1 MSTQVPTQ
9 DQIRTAWNS
18 TAPDYDEFATPF
30 GIEVGRRALGKVRV
44 GPGTRFLDVAAGTGA
59 LSIPA
64 ARAGADVL
72 ATDIAPMMLERL
84 AIRARSEGLS
94 NVEVRAMAA
103 ADLDMP
109 DESVDVAGSQ
119 FGVALMPDAPVA
131 LSEMVRV
138 TKPGGTVLLVAAGA
152 MAKVE
157 FFSMFLGAIR
167 SAVPDFTPPSEPP
180 APFQL
185 EDLDVFTRTLEEAG
199 LSGVDVETLTQD
211 MTFDS
216 AEHLW
221 SYLHGN
227 PLVPQLLAELTTQQ
241 RDDVKD
247 ALDGRLRERSGGQP
261 GATLHAELRLG
272 TGTK

>member
-1 MSTQVPTQ
+1 MSTQTPTQ
-9 DQIRTAWNS
+9 DQIRSAWNS
-18 TAPDYDEFATPF
+18 TAPDYDEFATPLS
-30 GIEVGRRALGKVRV
+30 IEVGRRALGMVRV
-44 GPGTRFLDVAAGTGA
+44 GPGTRFLDVAAGSGG

-72 ATDIAPMMLERL
+72 ATDIAPAMLERL

-94 NVEVRAMAA
+94 NIETRAVAA
-103 ADLDMP
+103 ANLGLP
-109 DESVDVAGSQ
+109 DSSFDVAASQ
-119 FGVALMPDAPVA
+119 FGVALLPDAPVA

-138 TKPGGTVLLVAAGA
+138 TKPGGAVLLVAAGA
-152 MAKVE
+152 MQKVE
-157 FFSMFLGAIR
+157 FFTFFIGALQT
-167 SAVPDFTPPSEPP
+167 AVPGFTPPPEPP

-185 EDLDVFTRTLEEAG
+185 EDLDVFTRTLEDAG

-221 SYLHGN
+221 RYLHGN

-241 RDDVKD
+241 RDDVKRV
-247 ALDGRLRERSGGQP
+247 LDDMLLERSGGEP
-261 GATLHAELRLG
+261 GAILHAEVRVG